1 MISYNFNRNNS
12 NKQTAVLIL
21 TSSNMKKIILLQFV
35 FIFTLIGCNQNK
47 KSAASGD
54 TVFEK
59 LSEDYLKGYL
69 AWRPQ
74 MGVALGLHEYDGKI
88 TDFSKASL
96 DAEVARLKE
105 FDKNLSQIDSASLS
119 KKNYYDWKMMRSNI
133 KNELFSFEDLK
144 IYTKNPMTYA
154 GLIDVNIYIKRN
166 FAPIEQQIK
175 SIIAIENEAPKI
187 YEAAK
192 VNLQDSL
199 ALPHIQLAIEIA
211 KGSASFLGTDLLI
224 ALKDVKNDTL
234 MKAFNN
240 ANKKAI
246 DAINDYASFLEKE
259 KLAKANNKYAIGKAN
274 YQKMLLYGEGIT
286 MSADDI
292 LAVGM
297 KELKKEQESFNA
309 AAKIINPNKK
319 PLDVYNEMQKEHP
332 TAASLIP
339 DARKNLESIRQFLI
353 DKKIVTMP
361 SEVRVMVKETPTYA
375 RSTSTAS
382 MDTPGPFETKATEA
396 YYYITP
402 VDPKWTPIQ
411 QEDWLAQFNFY
422 TTDVVSIHEAYPGH
436 YTQFL
441 HLNASDASKI
451 QKIFGSYAFIEGW
464 AHYTEKMMLDAG
476 FGNTGDPIKAAKY
489 RLAQSGDALLR
500 ICRLCVSIN
509 THCHGMNVDDAT
521 KFFMNNWYQGDKPS
535 RQEALRGTYDPGYL
549 FYTLGKLQILKLR
562 EDYKKQEGDKY
573 SLQKFN
579 DAMMDNGM
587 PPIQIMREVLLKDNK
602 SWSKIL

>member
-1 MISYNFNRNNS
+1 M
-12 NKQTAVLIL
+12 A
-21 TSSNMKKIILLQFV
+21 
-35 FIFTLIGCNQNK
+35 
-47 KSAASGD
+47 
-54 TVFEK
+54 
-59 LSEDYLKGYL
+59 
-69 AWRPQ
+69 
-74 MGVALGLHEYDGKI
+74 
-88 TDFSKASL
+88 
-96 DAEVARLKE
+96 
-105 FDKNLSQIDSASLS
+105 
-119 KKNYYDWKMMRSNI
+119 
-133 KNELFSFEDLK
+133 
-144 IYTKNPMTYA
+144 YA
-154 GLIDVNIYIKRN
+154 GAIDVNIYIKKS

-175 SIIAIENEAPKI
+175 SIIAIEDEAPKL

-211 KGSASFLGTDLLI
+211 KGSASFLGKDLLI
-224 ALKDVKNDTL
+224 ALKDVKNDSL
-234 MKAFNN
+234 MKAFNS
-240 ANKKAI
+240 ANKKVI
-246 DAINDYASFLEKE
+246 DAINGYASFLEKE
-259 KLAKANNKYAIGKAN
+259 KLAKTNNKYPIGKTN
-274 YQKMLLYGEGIT
+274 FQKMLLYGEGIT
-286 MSADDI
+286 MSADAI

-297 KELKKEQESFNA
+297 KALKKEQASFNA

-319 PLDVYNEMQKEHP
+319 PVDVYNEMQKEHP
-332 TAASLIP
+332 TAQSLIP
-339 DARKNLESIRQFLI
+339 DARKNLEAIRQFLI
-353 DKKIVTMP
+353 DNKIITMP
-361 SEVRVMVKETPTYA
+361 SEVRVKVEENPAFA
-375 RSTSTAS
+375 RATSTAS

-402 VDPKWTPIQ
+402 VDPKWTPKQ

-464 AHYTEKMMLDAG
+464 AHYTEKMMLNAG

-509 THCHGMNVDDAT
+509 THCHGMNVDEAT
-521 KFFMNNWYQGDKPS
+521 KFFMTNWYQGDKPS
-535 RQEALRGTYDPGYL
+535 RQKALRGTYDPGYL

-562 EDYKKQEGDKY
+562 EDYKKQEGSNY

-579 DAMMDNGM
+579 DAMLDNGM
-587 PPIQIMREVLLKDNK
+587 PPIQTMRKVLLKDK
-602 SWSKIL
+602 KTWTKIL